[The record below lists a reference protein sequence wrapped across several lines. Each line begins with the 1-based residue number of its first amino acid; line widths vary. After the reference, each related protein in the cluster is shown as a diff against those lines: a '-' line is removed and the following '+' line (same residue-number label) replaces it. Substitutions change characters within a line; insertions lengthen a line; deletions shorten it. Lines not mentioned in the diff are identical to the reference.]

1 MPHEAFLKAMGNIKD
16 EPGKYESL
24 KKAGHSLINAL
35 YFLCQL
41 AWRKK
46 TDSKRVERI
55 HNIQPSKGGRIG
67 YIDLMTYS

>member
-24 KKAGHSLINAL
+24 KKAGHSPINAL

-46 TDSKRVERI
+46 QIPKGWRESTIFNPVKVEELVI
-55 HNIQPSKGGRIG
+55 
-67 YIDLMTYS
+67 